1 MSSLW
6 RPSAR
11 ATSTRSARAAR
22 RSSSSFAA
30 AERASPSSATSESAS
45 PRQRP
50 SASSKAFSASSSS
63 AATAERAV
71 RRSSAKRAA
80 SKSQASRWTVY
91 PGARVTITDASPSTP
106 RSRDTYSCTMC
117 RALAGACSPQTE
129 STSASTD
136 TTSPNRSSRTPSSA
150 RSRRL
155 DKSTRRPST
164 SASSGPRIRKVTC
177 VTVRTRIA
185 QSQQGFQHAMERRWS
200 AGGAAPPHHPAHAR
214 IRSHRRHGFRRD
226 RTGRHACA
234 RGIGQLRR

>member
-6 RPSAR
+6 RPRAS
-11 ATSTRSARAAR
+11 ATSTRSDRAAR
-22 RSSSSFAA
+22 RSSSSLAA
-30 AERASPSSATSESAS
+30 AERASPSSATSDSAS

-50 SASSKAFSASSSS
+50 SASSNVFSASSSWS

-80 SKSQASRWTVY
+80 SSSQASRSIVY
-91 PGARVTITDASPSTP
+91 PGARVAMTDASPSAP

-129 STSASTD
+129 SISASTD
-136 TTSPNRSSRTPSSA
+136 TTSPTRRSRAPSSA

-177 VTVRTRIA
+177 VSV
-185 QSQQGFQHAMERRWS
+185 Q
-200 AGGAAPPHHPAHAR
+200 P
-214 IRSHRRHGFRRD
+214 
-226 RTGRHACA
+226 
-234 RGIGQLRR
+234 